1 MSTQTSSKI
10 MAKNKQ
16 RLKQNTPSPISNTS
30 KEASINV
37 PNSSESSFR
46 LNPTVVYII
55 LAACVIIAYA
65 AGFSNGFVN
74 WDDQMYATENIM
86 IQKPTFANLI
96 RLLTVECALNY
107 HPLTVASLWLNS
119 ALFGQNSTGFIVV
132 NTLIHLFNTFLVF
145 RFSQQLTK
153 NNILVSFL
161 VALFWGI
168 HPMHTESVIWVSER
182 KDVLYTM
189 FFFLACIQYVKYLEK
204 NERKT
209 LIICFIFFVLSCLSK
224 AMAVVLPLVLL
235 LIDYWFDKG
244 FLTVKNITTKIPF
257 FIVALLF
264 GALAVHVQGG
274 GDLGGRLEKMTL
286 DVALSDALTLGDR
299 IKFGFYGFLV
309 YLFKLFIPINQHN
322 FYAYPN
328 IDQYGAIQYV
338 TAPIWALV
346 ILGGA
351 AFFYRRKKEVFF
363 GIMFFFFTIVLV
375 LQFLSVGGAILAE
388 RYTYIPYFG
397 ILFLV
402 FYLLNQKISSKKLLL
417 MGSGVVAL
425 VFMYLTYKQAITY
438 KDTGTLFSNSY
449 KYESTS
455 PVVNE
460 NLANHFG
467 RSGEIDQ
474 VIRYGEFAASKGVQ
488 SYALMGA
495 LANAYYLKGNTPKAL
510 ELYQKSID
518 NSPNHRKFV
527 AYYNRGI
534 ANRDAGNFIQSA
546 QDFTKAMELSQNKNA
561 YLGLRAFA
569 NLKANKFKEAYDD
582 YTTMI
587 NIGISVDT
595 AYNDRAV
602 ARYSLGDTQG
612 AILDLKEVMKRNP
625 NYKDARE
632 NLIKL
637 GVQP

>member
-1 MSTQTSSKI
+1 

-16 RLKQNTPSPISNTS
+16 KTNQRDTFQAPKAAPVKASATPESTSNGFSISPIV
-30 KEASINV
+30 A
-37 PNSSESSFR
+37 
-46 LNPTVVYII
+46 YII
-55 LAACVIIAYA
+55 LGICVIAAFA

-74 WDDQMYATENIM
+74 WDDQMYATENVM
-86 IQKPTFANLI
+86 IQNPTFANLI
-96 RLLTVECALNY
+96 RLLGVECALNY

-119 ALFGQNSTGFIVV
+119 ALFGKEATPFIVV
-132 NTLIHLFNTFLVF
+132 NTLIHLVNTILVF
-145 RFSQQLTK
+145 KFSQQLTK
-153 NNILVSFL
+153 NNSLVSFL

-168 HPMHTESVIWVSER
+168 HPMHVESVIWVSER

-204 NERKT
+204 NERKA
-209 LIICFIFFVLSCLSK
+209 LIYCFVFFVLSCLSK

-235 LIDYWFDKG
+235 LIDYWYDRG
-244 FLTVKNITTKIPF
+244 FLTVKNITQKIPF

-274 GDLGGRLEKMTL
+274 GNLGGRLEKMTL
-286 DVALSDALTLGDR
+286 DVALSDALSFGDR

-309 YLFKLFIPINQHN
+309 YIFKLFIPINQHN

-328 IDQYGAIQYV
+328 ADKYGAIQYV
-338 TAPIWALV
+338 TAPIWALG

-351 AFFYRRKKEVFF
+351 AFFYRRKKEIFF

-388 RYTYIPYFG
+388 RYAYIPYFG
-397 ILFLV
+397 ILFAV
-402 FYLLNQKISSKKLLL
+402 FYFLNQKIQSKNLILI
-417 MGSGVVAL
+417 GSGAVAAI
-425 VFMYLTYKQAITY
+425 FMYLTYKQALTY

-449 KYESTS
+449 KYEPES

-474 VIRYGEFAASKGVQ
+474 VVRYGEYAVSKGVQ

-495 LANAYYLKGNTPKAL
+495 LANAYYLKGNTQKAL

-534 ANRDAGNFIQSA
+534 ANRDGGNFAQSA
-546 QDFTKAMELSQNKNA
+546 EDFTKAMELSDNKTA

-569 NLKANKFKEAYDD
+569 NLKSNKFKEAFDD
-582 YTTMI
+582 YSKMI
-587 NIGISVDT
+587 NLGIAVDT

-602 ARYSLGDTQG
+602 ARYGLGDTQG
-612 AILDLKEVMKRNP
+612 AIQDLKEVMKRNP
-625 NYKDARE
+625 NYVDARN

>member
-1 MSTQTSSKI
+1 

-16 RLKQNTPSPISNTS
+16 KTNQKDTFQAPKAAPAKVTAIAESHSNSLSISPIV
-30 KEASINV
+30 A
-37 PNSSESSFR
+37 
-46 LNPTVVYII
+46 YII
-55 LAACVIIAYA
+55 LGVCVIAAFA

-86 IQKPTFANLI
+86 IQNPTFANLI
-96 RLLTVECALNY
+96 RLLGVECALNY

-119 ALFGQNSTGFIVV
+119 ALFGKEATPFIVV
-132 NTLIHLFNTFLVF
+132 NTLIHLVNTILVF
-145 RFSQQLTK
+145 KFSQQLTK
-153 NNILVSFL
+153 NNSLVSFL

-168 HPMHTESVIWVSER
+168 HPMHVESVIWVSER
-182 KDVLYTM
+182 KDVLYTL

-204 NERKT
+204 NERKA
-209 LIICFIFFVLSCLSK
+209 LIYCFVFFVLSCLSK

-235 LIDYWFDKG
+235 LIDYWYDRG
-244 FLTVKNITTKIPF
+244 FLTVKNITQKIPF

-274 GDLGGRLEKMTL
+274 GNLGGRLEKMTL
-286 DVALSDALTLGDR
+286 DVALSDALSFGDR
-299 IKFGFYGFLV
+299 VKFGFYGFLV
-309 YLFKLFIPINQHN
+309 YIFKLFIPINQHN
-322 FYAYPN
+322 FYAYPAP
-328 IDQYGAIQYV
+328 DKYGAIQYV
-338 TAPIWALV
+338 TAPIWALG

-363 GIMFFFFTIVLV
+363 GIMFFFFTIILV

-388 RYTYIPYFG
+388 RYAYIPYFG
-397 ILFLV
+397 ILFAV
-402 FYLLNQKISSKKLLL
+402 FYFLNQKIQSKNIILI
-417 MGSGVVAL
+417 GSGIVAAI
-425 VFMYLTYKQAITY
+425 FMYLTYKQTLTY

-449 KYESTS
+449 KYEPES

-474 VIRYGEFAASKGVQ
+474 VVRYGEYAVSKGVQ

-495 LANAYYLKGNTPKAL
+495 LANAYYLKGNISKAL

-534 ANRDAGNFIQSA
+534 ANRDGGNFAQSA
-546 QDFTKAMELSQNKNA
+546 EDFTKAMELSKNPNS

-569 NLKANKFKEAYDD
+569 NLKSNKFKEAYDD
-582 YTTMI
+582 YSKMI
-587 NIGISVDT
+587 NLGIAVDT

-612 AILDLKEVMKRNP
+612 AIQDLKEVMRRNP
-625 NYKDARE
+625 NYVDARN

-637 GVQP
+637 GVKP

>member
-1 MSTQTSSKI
+1 MITQPHGI

-16 RLKQNTPSPISNTS
+16 KTNQKTTFQAPKSAHTEAAVLKNPNNNDFSISPTL
-30 KEASINV
+30 A
-37 PNSSESSFR
+37 
-46 LNPTVVYII
+46 YII
-55 LAACVIIAYA
+55 LGVCVIA
-65 AGFSNGFVN
+65 AFAGGFSNGFVN

-86 IQKPTFANLI
+86 IQNPTFANLI
-96 RLLTVECALNY
+96 RLLGVECALNY
-107 HPLTVASLWLNS
+107 HPLTVATLWLNS
-119 ALFGQNSTGFIVV
+119 ALFGKEATSFIVV
-132 NTLIHLFNTFLVF
+132 NALIHLFNTILVF

-153 NNILVSFL
+153 NNVLVSFL

-168 HPMHTESVIWVSER
+168 HPMHVESVTWVSER
-182 KDVLYTM
+182 KDVLYSM

-204 NERKT
+204 NERKM
-209 LIICFIFFVLSCLSK
+209 LIYCFVFFVLSCLSK

-235 LIDYWFDKG
+235 LIDYWYDKG

-264 GALAVHVQGG
+264 GALAVHVQAGG
-274 GDLGGRLEKMTL
+274 NLGGRLEKMTL
-286 DVALSDALTLGDR
+286 DVALSSALSLGDR

-309 YLFKLFIPINQHN
+309 YIFKLFIPINQHN

-328 IDQYGAIQYV
+328 LDQYGAIQYV
-338 TAPIWALV
+338 TAPIWSLL

-351 AFFYRRKKEVFF
+351 AFFFRRKKEVFF

-397 ILFLV
+397 VIFMLF
-402 FYLLNQKISSKKLLL
+402 YWLNQKVQSKNMLLI
-417 MGSGVVAL
+417 GSGVVAV
-425 VFMYLTYKQAITY
+425 VFMYLTYKQTLTY
-438 KDTGTLFSNSY
+438 KDTGTLFENSY
-449 KYESTS
+449 KYEPNS

-467 RSGEIDQ
+467 RSGKIDQ
-474 VIRYGEFAASKGVQ
+474 VVRYGEFAVSKGVQ

-495 LANAYYLKGNTPKAL
+495 LANAYYLKGNMAKAL

-518 NSPNHRKFV
+518 NSPNHRKFI

-534 ANRDAGNFIQSA
+534 ANRDAGNFAQSA
-546 QDFTKAMELSQNKNA
+546 DDFTKAMELGQDKVA
-561 YLGLRAFA
+561 YLPLRAFA
-569 NLKANKFKEAYDD
+569 NLKANRFKDAFDD
-582 YTTMI
+582 YSKMI
-587 NIGISVDT
+587 NIGMAVDT

-612 AILDLKEVMKRNP
+612 AINDLKEVMKRNP
-625 NYKDARE
+625 NYVDARN

-637 GVQP
+637 GVKP

>member
-1 MSTQTSSKI
+1 

-16 RLKQNTPSPISNTS
+16 KPKQQLPSQFSSSPQTVAYSAPKTS
-30 KEASINV
+30 ENNV
-37 PNSSESSFR
+37 SLSS
-46 LNPTVVYII
+46 TVVYII
-55 LAACVIIAYA
+55 LAFAVVIAFV

-74 WDDQMYATENIM
+74 WDDQMYATENVM
-86 IQKPTFANLI
+86 IQNPTFTNLI

-119 ALFGQNSTGFIVV
+119 AFFGKASTSFIVV
-132 NTLIHLFNTFLVF
+132 NTLIHLVNTFLIF
-145 RFSQQLTK
+145 RFSQQLTR
-153 NNILVSFL
+153 NNTLVSFL

-168 HPMHTESVIWVSER
+168 HPMHVESVTWVSER
-182 KDVLYTM
+182 KDVLYTL

-204 NERKT
+204 NERKM
-209 LIICFIFFVLSCLSK
+209 LIYCFIFFVLSCLSK

-244 FLTVKNITTKIPF
+244 FLTVKNIVTKIPF
-257 FIVALLF
+257 FIIALLF

-322 FYAYPN
+322 FYAYPSS
-328 IDQYGAIQYV
+328 DKYGAIQYI
-338 TAPIWALV
+338 TSPIWAIL

-351 AFFYRRKKEVFF
+351 AFCFRRKKEIFF

-397 ILFLV
+397 IIFSV
-402 FYLLNQKISSKKLLL
+402 FYFLNEKIASKNLLL
-417 MGSGVVAL
+417 YGSLAVAP
-425 VFMYLTYKQAITY
+425 VFMYLTYKQTLTY
-438 KDTGTLFSNSY
+438 KDTGTLFANSY
-449 KYESTS
+449 KYEPES

-495 LANAYYLKGNTPKAL
+495 LANAYYLKGNMPKAL
-510 ELYQKSID
+510 ELYQKSIE

-534 ANRDAGNFIQSA
+534 ANRDAGNFLQSSE
-546 QDFTKAMELSQNKNA
+546 DFTKAMELGQDKNA

-569 NLKANKFKEAYDD
+569 NLKANKFKEAYND
-582 YTTMI
+582 YSTMI
-587 NIGISVDT
+587 NLGIAVDT

-612 AILDLKEVMKRNP
+612 AIQDLKEVMKRNP
-625 NYKDARE
+625 NYKDARD
-632 NLIKL
+632 NLVKL

>member
-1 MSTQTSSKI
+1 
-10 MAKNKQ
+10 MAKNRQKPNIASP
-16 RLKQNTPSPISNTS
+16 NTNIPKAANVVANKVGESNFILSPTLAYS
-30 KEASINV
+30 
-37 PNSSESSFR
+37 
-46 LNPTVVYII
+46 I
-55 LAACVIIAYA
+55 LAVCVLIAFGA
-65 AGFSNGFVN
+65 SFSNGFVN

-86 IQKPTFANLI
+86 IQKPTIANLI

-119 ALFGQNSTGFIVV
+119 ALFGQASTSFIVV
-132 NTLIHLFNTFLVF
+132 NTLIHLVNTFLIF
-145 RFSQQLTK
+145 RFSQQLTR
-153 NNILVSFL
+153 NNTLVSFL

-168 HPMHTESVIWVSER
+168 HPMHVESVTWVSER
-182 KDVLYTM
+182 KDVLYSM

-204 NERKT
+204 NERKM
-209 LIICFIFFVLSCLSK
+209 LIYCFVFFVLSCLSK

-274 GDLGGRLEKMTL
+274 GNLGGRLEKMTL

-309 YLFKLFIPINQHN
+309 YIFKLFVPINQHN
-322 FYAYPN
+322 FYTYPSA
-328 IDQYGAIQYV
+328 DQYGAIQYI
-338 TAPIWALV
+338 TAPIWALG

-351 AFFYRRKKEVFF
+351 VAFYRRKKEVFF

-397 ILFLV
+397 ILFTI
-402 FYLLNQKISSKKLLL
+402 FYWLNQKVSSKTILLS
-417 MGSGVVAL
+417 GSAVVAL
-425 VFMYLTYKQAITY
+425 GFMYLTYKQTLTY
-438 KDTGTLFSNSY
+438 KDTGTLFANSY
-449 KYESTS
+449 KYEPTS

-474 VIRYGEFAASKGVQ
+474 VIRYGEFASSKGVQ

-495 LANAYYLKGNTPKAL
+495 LANAYYLKGNMPKAL
-510 ELYQKSID
+510 DLYQKSID

-534 ANRDAGNFIQSA
+534 ANRDGGNFAQSA
-546 QDFTKAMELSQNKNA
+546 EDFTKAMELGQDKIA
-561 YLGLRAFA
+561 YLPLRAFA

-582 YTTMI
+582 YSKMI
-587 NIGISVDT
+587 TIGIAVDT

-612 AILDLKEVMKRNP
+612 AIQDLQEVMRRNP
-625 NYKDARE
+625 NYVDARN

-637 GVQP
+637 GVKP

>member
-1 MSTQTSSKI
+1 
-10 MAKNKQ
+10 MAKSRQKSS
-16 RLKQNTPSPISNTS
+16 TVSP
-30 KEASINV
+30 SINIPKTANV
-37 PNSSESSFR
+37 VANKAGENNFTLS
-46 LNPTVVYII
+46 PTVAYAI
-55 LAACVIIAYA
+55 LAVCVLVAFG

-86 IQKPTFANLI
+86 IQKPTIANLI

-119 ALFGQNSTGFIVV
+119 ALFGQASTSFIVV
-132 NTLIHLFNTFLVF
+132 NTLIHLVNTFLIF
-145 RFSQQLTK
+145 RFSQQLTR
-153 NNILVSFL
+153 NNTLVSFL

-168 HPMHTESVIWVSER
+168 HPMHVESVTWVSER
-182 KDVLYTM
+182 KDVLYSM

-204 NERKT
+204 NERKM
-209 LIICFIFFVLSCLSK
+209 LIYCFVFFVLSCLSK

-244 FLTVKNITTKIPF
+244 FLTIKNITNKIPF

-274 GDLGGRLEKMTL
+274 GNLGGRLEKMTL
-286 DVALSDALTLGDR
+286 DVALSNVLTLGDR

-309 YLFKLFIPINQHN
+309 YIFKLFIPINQHN
-322 FYAYPN
+322 FYTYPSA
-328 IDQYGAIQYV
+328 DQYGAIQYI
-338 TAPIWALV
+338 TAPIWALGS
-346 ILGGA
+346 LGGA
-351 AFFYRRKKEVFF
+351 VAFYRRKKEVFF

-397 ILFLV
+397 ILFTI
-402 FYLLNQKISSKKLLL
+402 FYWLNQKVSSKIILLS
-417 MGSGVVAL
+417 GSAVVAL
-425 VFMYLTYKQAITY
+425 GFMYLTYKQTLTY
-438 KDTGTLFSNSY
+438 KDTGTLFANSY
-449 KYESTS
+449 KYEPNS

-495 LANAYYLKGNTPKAL
+495 LANAYYLKGNYPKAL
-510 ELYQKSID
+510 DLYQKSID
-518 NSPNHRKFV
+518 NSPPHRKFV

-534 ANRDAGNFIQSA
+534 ANRDGGNFAQSA
-546 QDFTKAMELSQNKNA
+546 EDFTKAMELGQDKVA
-561 YLGLRAFA
+561 YLPLRV
-569 NLKANKFKEAYDD
+569 LP
-582 YTTMI
+582 I
-587 NIGISVDT
+587 
-595 AYNDRAV
+595 
-602 ARYSLGDTQG
+602 
-612 AILDLKEVMKRNP
+612 
-625 NYKDARE
+625 
-632 NLIKL
+632 
-637 GVQP
+637 

>member
-1 MSTQTSSKI
+1 
-10 MAKNKQ
+10 MAKNKYTT
-16 RLKQNTPSPISNTS
+16 KQNQTPHT
-30 KEASINV
+30 SINSRGV
-37 PNSSESSFR
+37 VQQAPLKEGFSLS
-46 LNPTVVYII
+46 PTTAYII
-55 LAACVIIAYA
+55 LGIAVLLA
-65 AGFSNGFVN
+65 FVGGFSNGFVN
-74 WDDQMYATENIM
+74 WDDQMYATENTM

-107 HPLTVASLWLNS
+107 HPLTLVTLWFNS
-119 ALFGQNSTGFIVV
+119 ALFGQGSTSFIVT
-132 NTLIHLFNTFLVF
+132 NTVIHIINTFLVF
-145 RFSQQLTK
+145 RFTQQLSR
-153 NNILVSFL
+153 NNTLVSFL

-168 HPMHTESVIWVSER
+168 HPMHVESVTWISER

-204 NERKT
+204 NERKL
-209 LIICFIFFVLSCLSK
+209 LIYCFILFILSCLSK
-224 AMAVVLPLVLL
+224 AMAVVLPLVLM

-244 FLTVKNITTKIPF
+244 FLTVKNITQKIPF

-274 GDLGGRLEKMTL
+274 GNLGGKLEKMTL

-309 YLFKLFIPINQHN
+309 YIFKLFIPIRQHN
-322 FYAYPN
+322 FYAYPSP
-328 IDQYGAIQYV
+328 DKYGAIQYV
-338 TAPIWALV
+338 TAPIWALI
-346 ILGGA
+346 ILGGTV
-351 AFFYRRKKEVFF
+351 FFYRRKKEVFF

-397 ILFLV
+397 IIFLV
-402 FYLLNQKISSKKLLL
+402 FYGLYQKISSKKLLFYGGL
-417 MGSGVVAL
+417 LLAP
-425 VFMYLTYKQAITY
+425 VFIYLTYKQTLTY

-449 KYESTS
+449 KYEPES

-474 VIRYGEFAASKGVQ
+474 VIRYGEYAVSKGVQ

-495 LANAYYLKGNTPKAL
+495 LANAYYLKGNMPKAL

-518 NSPNHRKFV
+518 NSPEHRKFV

-534 ANRDAGNFIQSA
+534 ANRDAGNYAQSA
-546 QDFTKAMELSQNKNA
+546 ADFTKAMELGQNRNT
-561 YLGLRAFA
+561 YLPFRAFA
-569 NLKANKFKEAYDD
+569 NLKANKFQEAYDD
-582 YTTMI
+582 YSTMI
-587 NIGISVDT
+587 NLGIAVDT

-602 ARYSLGDTQG
+602 ARYSMGDKQG
-612 AILDLKEVMKRNP
+612 AIKDLKEVMKRNP

>member
-1 MSTQTSSKI
+1 VI
-10 MAKNKQ
+10 
-16 RLKQNTPSPISNTS
+16 
-30 KEASINV
+30 
-37 PNSSESSFR
+37 
-46 LNPTVVYII
+46 
-55 LAACVIIAYA
+55 AAFAG
-65 AGFSNGFVN
+65 GFSNGFVN
-74 WDDQMYATENIM
+74 WDDQMYASENVM

-119 ALFGQNSTGFIVV
+119 ALFGQASTSFIVV
-132 NTLIHLFNTFLVF
+132 NTLIHLFNTFLVY
-145 RFSQQLTK
+145 RFSQQLTR
-153 NNILVSFL
+153 NNTLVSFL
-161 VALFWGI
+161 IALFWGI
-168 HPMHTESVIWVSER
+168 HPMHVESVIWVSER
-182 KDVLYTM
+182 KDVLYSM
-189 FFFLACIQYVKYLEK
+189 FFFLACIQYVKYLEQ
-204 NERKT
+204 NEPKISRRMY
-209 LIICFIFFVLSCLSK
+209 LYCFIFFVLSCLSK

-244 FLTVKNITTKIPF
+244 FLTVKNITNKIPF

-286 DVALSDALTLGDR
+286 DVALSDALSFGDR

-309 YLFKLFIPINQHN
+309 YIFKLFIPINQHN

-328 IDQYGAIQYV
+328 VDKYGAIQYI
-338 TAPIWALV
+338 TAPIWALI

-351 AFFYRRKKEVFF
+351 AAFYRRKKEVFF

-388 RYTYIPYFG
+388 RYAYIPYFG
-397 ILFLV
+397 ILFML
-402 FYLLNQKISSKKLLL
+402 FYWLSQKVSKNILLS
-417 MGSGVVAL
+417 GSAVVAL
-425 VFMYLTYKQAITY
+425 TFMYLTYKQTLTY
-438 KDTGTLFSNSY
+438 KDTGTLFANSY
-449 KYESTS
+449 KYEPES
-455 PVVNE
+455 PIVNE

-474 VIRYGEFAASKGVQ
+474 VIRYGEYATSKGVQ

-495 LANAYYLKGNTPKAL
+495 LANAYYLKGNMPKAL
-510 ELYQKSID
+510 DLYQKSID

-534 ANRDAGNFIQSA
+534 ANRDAGNFLQSSE
-546 QDFTKAMELSQNKNA
+546 DFTKAMELGQDKVA
-561 YLGLRAFA
+561 YLPLRAFA

-582 YTTMI
+582 YSKMI
-587 NIGISVDT
+587 TIGIAKDT

-602 ARYSLGDTQG
+602 ARYSMGDTEG
-612 AILDLKEVMKRNP
+612 AIKDLREVMKLNP

-637 GVQP
+637 GIKP

>member
-1 MSTQTSSKI
+1 

-16 RLKQNTPSPISNTS
+16 KTKQNTISQAPSLSQTGGFSAPKVSDNNFTMSPIT
-30 KEASINV
+30 
-37 PNSSESSFR
+37 
-46 LNPTVVYII
+46 VYIT
-55 LAACVIIAYA
+55 LAACVIIAFA

-86 IQKPTFANLI
+86 IQNPSFANLI

-119 ALFGQNSTGFIVV
+119 ALFGKAASSFIVV
-132 NTLIHLFNTFLVF
+132 NTLIHLFNTFLIF
-145 RFSQQLTK
+145 RFSQQLTS
-153 NNILVSFL
+153 NNTLVSFL

-168 HPMHTESVIWVSER
+168 HPMHVESVIWVSER

-189 FFFLACIQYVKYLEK
+189 FFFLACIQYVKYL
-204 NERKT
+204 KT
-209 LIICFIFFVLSCLSK
+209 SEQKLLIYCFILFVLSCLSK
-224 AMAVVLPLVLL
+224 AMAVVLPMVLL

-244 FLTVKNITTKIPF
+244 FLTVKNITSKIPF
-257 FIVALLF
+257 FIVAVLF

-274 GDLGGRLEKMTL
+274 GNLGGLLEKMTL
-286 DVALSDALTLGDR
+286 DVALSDALSFGDR

-309 YLFKLFIPINQHN
+309 YIFKLFIPINQHN

-328 IDQYGAIQYV
+328 ADQYGAIQYI
-338 TAPIWALV
+338 TAPIWSIV

-351 AFFYRRKKEVFF
+351 AFFYRRQKEVFF

-388 RYTYIPYFG
+388 RYAYIPYFG
-397 ILFLV
+397 VFFMV
-402 FYLLNQKISSKKLLL
+402 FYWLNQKVASKNTLIVGSSI
-417 MGSGVVAL
+417 VAII
-425 VFMYLTYKQAITY
+425 FMYLTYKQTLTY
-438 KDTGTLFSNSY
+438 KDTGTLFANSY
-449 KYESTS
+449 KYEPTS

-474 VIRYGEFAASKGVQ
+474 VIRYGEYAASKGVQ

-495 LANAYYLKGNTPKAL
+495 LANAYYLKGNMPKAL

-534 ANRDAGNFIQSA
+534 ANRDAGNFAQSA
-546 QDFTKAMELSQNKNA
+546 EDFTKAMELGQDKVA
-561 YLGLRAFA
+561 YLPLRAFA

-582 YTTMI
+582 YTKMI
-587 NIGISVDT
+587 TIGIAVDT

-602 ARYSLGDTQG
+602 ARYSLGDTEG
-612 AILDLKEVMKRNP
+612 AIKDLREVMKRNP

-637 GVQP
+637 GIQP

>member
-1 MSTQTSSKI
+1 

-16 RLKQNTPSPISNTS
+16 KFIQKSNLQ
-30 KEASINV
+30 V
-37 PNSSESSFR
+37 PRNDQTAATIVANNGFSMS
-46 LNPTVVYII
+46 PTVAYII
-55 LAACVIIAYA
+55 LGICVMAAFAG
-65 AGFSNGFVN
+65 GFSNSFVN

-86 IQKPTFANLI
+86 VQNPTLANLI
-96 RLLTVECALNY
+96 RLLGVECALNY
-107 HPLTVASLWLNS
+107 HPLTVATLWLNS
-119 ALFGQNSTGFIVV
+119 ALFGKSATSFIVV
-132 NTLIHLFNTFLVF
+132 NALIHLFNTILVF

-168 HPMHTESVIWVSER
+168 HPMHVESVTWVSER
-182 KDVLYTM
+182 KDVLYSM

-204 NERKT
+204 NERKM
-209 LIICFIFFVLSCLSK
+209 LVLCFVFFVLSCLSK

-244 FLTVKNITTKIPF
+244 FLTVKNIASKIPF

-286 DVALSDALTLGDR
+286 DVALSNTLTLGDR

-309 YLFKLFIPINQHN
+309 YIFKLFIPINQHN

-328 IDQYGAIQYV
+328 PDQYGAIQYI
-338 TAPIWALV
+338 TAPIWAML

-351 AFFYRRKKEVFF
+351 VFFYRRKKEVFF

-397 ILFLV
+397 ILFMV
-402 FYLLNQKISSKKLLL
+402 FYWLNQKVQSKNILLF
-417 MGSGVVAL
+417 GAGVVA
-425 VFMYLTYKQAITY
+425 VIFMYLTYNQVLIY
-438 KDTGTLFSNSY
+438 KNTGTLFLNAY
-449 KYESTS
+449 KYEPES

-467 RSGEIDQ
+467 SSGEIDQ
-474 VIRYGEFAASKGVQ
+474 VVRYGEFAVSKGVQ

-495 LANAYYLKGNTPKAL
+495 LANAYYLKGNMPKAL

-518 NSPNHRKFV
+518 NSPSHRKFL

-534 ANRDAGNFIQSA
+534 ANRDAGNFEQSA
-546 QDFTKAMELSQNKNA
+546 ADFTKAMELGQDKVA
-561 YLGLRAFA
+561 YLPLRAFA

-582 YTTMI
+582 YSKMI
-587 NIGISVDT
+587 NIGMAVDT

-602 ARYSLGDTQG
+602 ARYSLGDKEG
-612 AILDLKEVMKRNP
+612 AIKDLKEVMKRNP
-625 NYKDARE
+625 NYIDARN

>member
-1 MSTQTSSKI
+1 MRTQPHII

-16 RLKQNTPSPISNTS
+16 KFNQKTNLQAPKAETATVTASSNNGFSLSPTL
-30 KEASINV
+30 AY
-37 PNSSESSFR
+37 
-46 LNPTVVYII
+46 TI
-55 LAACVIIAYA
+55 LGVCVIA
-65 AGFSNGFVN
+65 AFAGGFSNDFVN

-86 IQKPTFANLI
+86 IQNPTFSNLI
-96 RLLTVECALNY
+96 RLLGVECALNY

-119 ALFGQNSTGFIVV
+119 ALFGKGATSFIVV
-132 NTLIHLFNTFLVF
+132 NALIHLFNTILVF

-153 NNILVSFL
+153 NNVLVSFL

-168 HPMHTESVIWVSER
+168 HPMHVESVTWVSER
-182 KDVLYTM
+182 KDVLYSM

-204 NERKT
+204 NERKM
-209 LIICFIFFVLSCLSK
+209 LILCFVFFVLSCLSK

-235 LIDYWFDKG
+235 LIDYWFDRG
-244 FLTVKNITTKIPF
+244 FLTVKNIITKIPF
-257 FIVALLF
+257 FIVAFLF

-286 DVALSDALTLGDR
+286 DVALSSALSLGDR

-309 YLFKLFIPINQHN
+309 YIFKLFVPINQHN

-328 IDQYGAIQYV
+328 PDQYGAIQYI
-338 TAPIWALV
+338 TAPIWSLL

-351 AFFYRRKKEVFF
+351 AFFFRRKKEVFF

-397 ILFLV
+397 ILFML
-402 FYLLNQKISSKKLLL
+402 FYWLNQKIQSKNTLLF
-417 MGSGVVAL
+417 GGGIVAII
-425 VFMYLTYKQAITY
+425 FMYLTYKQTLTY
-438 KDTGTLFSNSY
+438 KDTGTLFENSY
-449 KYESTS
+449 KYEPES

-467 RSGEIDQ
+467 RTGKIDQ
-474 VIRYGEFAASKGVQ
+474 VIRYGEFATSKGVQ

-495 LANAYYLKGNTPKAL
+495 LANAYYLKGQTPKAL

-534 ANRDAGNFIQSA
+534 ANRDAGNFAQSA
-546 QDFTKAMELSQNKNA
+546 EDFTKAMELGQNKVA
-561 YLGLRAFA
+561 YLPFRAFS

-582 YTTMI
+582 YSKMI
-587 NIGISVDT
+587 NIGMAVDT

-602 ARYSLGDTQG
+602 ARYSLGDTEG
-612 AILDLKEVMKRNP
+612 AIKDLKEVMKRNP
-625 NYKDARE
+625 NYVDARN

-637 GVQP
+637 GVKP

>member
-1 MSTQTSSKI
+1 MRTQPHGI

-16 RLKQNTPSPISNTS
+16 KFNQKAAFQTPKSAQTETS
-30 KEASINV
+30 V
-37 PNSSESSFR
+37 FTNSSNNGFSLS
-46 LNPTVVYII
+46 PTLAYII
-55 LAACVIIAYA
+55 IGVCVIA
-65 AGFSNGFVN
+65 AFAGGFSNGFVN
-74 WDDQMYATENIM
+74 WDDQMYATENVM
-86 IQKPTFANLI
+86 IQNPTFANLI
-96 RLLTVECALNY
+96 RLLGVECALNY

-119 ALFGQNSTGFIVV
+119 ALFGKEATSFIVV
-132 NTLIHLFNTFLVF
+132 NALIHLFNTILVF

-153 NNILVSFL
+153 NNVLVSFL

-168 HPMHTESVIWVSER
+168 HPMHVESVTWVSER
-182 KDVLYTM
+182 KDVLYSM
-189 FFFLACIQYVKYLEK
+189 FFFLACIQYIKYLEK
-204 NERKT
+204 NERKM
-209 LIICFIFFVLSCLSK
+209 LIYCFVYFVLSCLSK

-235 LIDYWFDKG
+235 LIDYWFDRG
-244 FLTVKNITTKIPF
+244 FLTVKNITSKIPF

-274 GDLGGRLEKMTL
+274 GNLGGRLEKMTL
-286 DVALSDALTLGDR
+286 DVALSSALSLGDR

-309 YLFKLFIPINQHN
+309 YIFKLFFPINQHN

-328 IDQYGAIQYV
+328 ADQYGAIQYI
-338 TAPIWALV
+338 TAPIWSLL

-397 ILFLV
+397 ILFML
-402 FYLLNQKISSKKLLL
+402 FYWLNQKIQSKKMLLF
-417 MGSGVVAL
+417 GSGIVTVI
-425 VFMYLTYKQAITY
+425 FMYLTYKQTLTY
-438 KDTGTLFSNSY
+438 KDTGTLFENSY
-449 KYESTS
+449 KYEPES

-467 RSGEIDQ
+467 RSGKIDQ
-474 VIRYGEFAASKGVQ
+474 VVRYGEFAVSKGVQ

-495 LANAYYLKGNTPKAL
+495 LANAYYLKGNMPKAL

-518 NSPNHRKFV
+518 NSPSHRKFV

-534 ANRDAGNFIQSA
+534 ANRDAGNFAQSA
-546 QDFTKAMELSQNKNA
+546 EDFTKAMELGQNKVV
-561 YLGLRAFA
+561 YLPLRAFS
-569 NLKANKFKEAYDD
+569 NLKANKFKEAFDD
-582 YTTMI
+582 YSKMI
-587 NIGISVDT
+587 NIGMAVDT

-602 ARYSLGDTQG
+602 ARYSLGDTEG
-612 AILDLKEVMKRNP
+612 AIKDLKEVMKRNP
-625 NYKDARE
+625 NYVDARN

-637 GVQP
+637 GIQP